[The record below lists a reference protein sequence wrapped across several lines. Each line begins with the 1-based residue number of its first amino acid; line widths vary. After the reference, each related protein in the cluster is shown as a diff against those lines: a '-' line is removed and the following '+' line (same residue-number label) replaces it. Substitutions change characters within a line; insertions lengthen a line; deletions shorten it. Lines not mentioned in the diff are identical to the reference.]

1 MSNPESLEGIM
12 KALNMKRILLAPDR
26 WVWEWQSEYP
36 KQSRRPSWHTI

>member
-26 WVWEWQSEYP
+26 WV
-36 KQSRRPSWHTI
+36 